1 MRLSA
6 CVMAA
11 ILIGGCG
18 SEGDDAAAVPA
29 QAPGA
34 AVTVE
39 LPPELPGSAPQ
50 PQTEPEEEAPAPAA
64 QEAKAEPEPAEKAEK
79 AKPPVETAQKAV
91 PAPEPSTPAAAGEE
105 SAEAAPSS
113 EPTLV
118 RARLPLSEAQLVR
131 TIERIGYECGSV
143 VGADRQEGEG
153 EPVYRINCSSGAAY
167 RGTTRNGRL
176 FFRPWGSARSRR

>member
-29 QAPGA
+29 QAPSA

-39 LPPELPGSAPQ
+39 LPPELPESAPQ
-50 PQTEPEEEAPAPAA
+50 PQAEPEKEAPAPAA
-64 QEAKAEPEPAEKAEK
+64 QEAKAERESAEKSEK
-79 AKPPVETAQKAV
+79 PKPPVETAQKAV
-91 PAPEPSTPAAAGEE
+91 PAPEPGPAAAEE
-105 SAEAAPSS
+105 SAKAAPSS